1 MADFDVAH
9 INQRGVELIII
20 PLQDAFGQKTQ
31 SEQQQTIRA
40 LQFGATSAGLRGT
53 VVPVWDDG
61 FGRMAFIAQ
70 RNWHPFF
77 QSINLD
83 FVAANI
89 NRRLTIN

>member
-1 MADFDVAH
+1 MENFDVAH
-9 INQRGVELIII
+9 INQQGVDLIIV
-20 PLQDAFGQKTQ
+20 PLKSEFGRKTQ
-31 SEQQQTIRA
+31 SKQQQIIMT
-40 LQFGATSAGLRGT
+40 LQLGATSAGLRGT

-77 QSINLD
+77 QSINLA

-89 NRRLTIN
+89 NRRLSLS